1 MSATLDS
8 KLFCTFF
15 HNAPLISVPGRTF
28 PISEYFLED
37 ILESTNHV
45 IEEGSRNAIKRHHY
59 DTSEAT
65 LWVTGRGGEKR
76 KEIVSLGADQQPAE
90 VTSNEYMG
98 YSMSVRRSM
107 ERVDEMVMN
116 YDLIEDLLKVLLI
129 HPERNSSIL
138 PPESSDN
145 DACSLLS
152 NGSILVFLP
161 GMGKIRTLHERLR
174 CSRLFGSA
182 KFDIIPMHSSLSSKD
197 QKRAFLQPR
206 RGCQKIILA
215 TNIAE
220 TSVTIADCVC
230 GTFVCSSNL

>member
-1 MSATLDS
+1 VADRFLLITLRVLLATTRRDLKVVLMSATLDS

-28 PISEYFLED
+28 PISEYFLE
-37 ILESTNHV
+37 STNHV

-65 LWVTGRGGEKR
+65 LWVMGRGGEKK

-90 VTSNEYMG
+90 VTSNKYMG
-98 YSMSVRRSM
+98 YSMLVRRSM
-107 ERVDEMVMN
+107 ERADEMAIN

-145 DACSLLS
+145 SACSLLS

-161 GMGKIRTLHERLR
+161 GMGKIRTLHKRLR
-174 CSRLFGSA
+174 CSRLFGRT
-182 KFDIIPMHSSLSSKD
+182 KFDIIPMHSNLSSKD
-197 QKRAFLQPR
+197 QKRAFMQPR
-206 RGCQKIILA
+206 RGY
-215 TNIAE
+215 
-220 TSVTIADCVC
+220 
-230 GTFVCSSNL
+230 